1 MDLSDFMTLLQRL
14 DAEAITAA
22 AAELDANAASA
33 AGELSWWRATVEIDR
48 QLKIHR
54 AGRIGAL
61 SATQAA
67 AAVTQAATAA
77 GMVLP
82 DARVTV
88 VARAAADVARGLAVH
103 AAAVDDLLRGCRHLV
118 AA

>member
-1 MDLSDFMTLLQRL
+1 MDLSDFMGLLERL
-14 DAEAITAA
+14 DADAIAA
-22 AAELDANAASA
+22 AASELDAYAASA

-48 QLKIHR
+48 ELRLHR
-54 AGRIGAL
+54 AGRVAAL

-67 AAVTQAATAA
+67 AAVTQAAVAA
-77 GMVLP
+77 GITLP

-103 AAAVDDLLRGCRHLV
+103 ATAVDELLRGCRHLT